1 MLKTISCLAGL
12 EGIEPPMSVL
22 ETPGIPLT
30 YSPRLMNY
38 INPDGL
44 FPIAEADKN
53 YFNLVVS
60 L

>member
-1 MLKTISCLAGL
+1 
-12 EGIEPPMSVL
+12 
-22 ETPGIPLT
+22 
-30 YSPRLMNY
+30 MNY